1 VGVRDFQPDAREGQ
15 AGPPGVADRPA
26 VPSKPGNAGGGKGP
40 EFKVNVRRGMRAG
53 RLAMSLLP
61 PPKVQKLQE
70 AVHAKA
76 KRSPDYRFYALYDKV
91 YRRDV
96 LGWAYVRCRV
106 NGGAPGVDR
115 QTFEDIEAYGLDRW
129 LDGVA
134 DELKKRTY
142 QPLPVRRVYIPKPD
156 GKQRPLGIPC
166 IKDRVV
172 QMAVVL
178 VLEPIFETDL
188 EPGQFAYRAGRSALD
203 AVRQVHGLL
212 NTGHTDVIDADLSG
226 YFDSIPHAEL
236 MKSVSR
242 RVSDRHL
249 LALIA
254 AWLESPVEEID
265 ERGRHHRT
273 TRAKDERRGTP
284 QGAPL
289 SPLLSNLYMRRFVL
303 GWKKLGHERR
313 LDAHIVNY
321 ADDFVICCRGTAF
334 EAMTAM
340 RVMMSRLKLT
350 VNETKTR
357 RCKVPEETFDFLG
370 YTIGLCRSQ
379 TGKSYIGTRP
389 SMKKVKGLCLAISE
403 QTNRRWGLLDIEEMV
418 GRLNRKLDGW
428 ANYFWLGQVSK
439 AYRAVDSHA
448 RRRLRHWL
456 CRKHQV
462 GGRGTSRFPDVY
474 LHQTL
479 GLTRLEGRK
488 RSFA

>member
-1 VGVRDFQPDAREGQ
+1 MGARDSQPDAREGQ

-40 EFKVNVRRGMRAG
+40 EFKVDVRRGMRAG

-61 PPKVQKLQE
+61 PPKVRKLQE
-70 AVHAKA
+70 ALHAKA
-76 KRSPDYRFYALYDKV
+76 KRAPGYRFYALYDKV

-96 LGWAYVRCRV
+96 LEFAYTRCRI
-106 NGGAPGVDR
+106 NGGAAGVDH

-129 LDGVA
+129 LDEVA
-134 DELKKRTY
+134 DELRERTY
-142 QPLPVRRVYIPKPD
+142 RPLPVRRVYIPKPD
-156 GKQRPLGIPC
+156 GKPRPLGIAC
-166 IKDRVV
+166 IKDRVA

-178 VLEPIFETDL
+178 VLEPIFEADL
-188 EPGQFAYRAGRSALD
+188 PPEQHAYRAGRSALD
-203 AVRQVHGLL
+203 AVRAAHRLL
-212 NTGHTDVIDADLSG
+212 NTGHTEVIDADLSG
-226 YFDSIPHAEL
+226 YFDAIPHADL
-236 MKSVSR
+236 LKSASR
-242 RVSDRHL
+242 RVSDRRL
-249 LALIA
+249 LGLIK
-254 AWLESPVEEID
+254 AWLEIPVEEID
-265 ERGRHHRT
+265 GRGRHHRT
-273 TRAKDERRGTP
+273 TRARDERRGTP
-284 QGAPL
+284 QGSPL
-289 SPLLSNLYMRRFVL
+289 SPLLSNVYMRRFVL
-303 GWKKLGHERR
+303 GWKVLGHERR

-321 ADDFVICCRGTAF
+321 ADDFVICCRGTAS

-340 RVMMSRLKLT
+340 RAMMSRLKLT

-389 SMKKVKGLCLAISE
+389 SATKVKRLCRTISE
-403 QTNRRWGLLDIEEMV
+403 QTSRRWGLLDVEELV

-428 ANYFWLGQVSK
+428 ANYFRLGQVSK

-462 GGRGTSRFPDVY
+462 GGRGTSRFPDAY

-488 RSFA
+488 RSFV